1 MNNSNNSEPVI
12 EQDFFENVE
21 DISIAFNKAQRL
33 CLEYENTMSEGST
46 SYEETIRDLKK
57 VEKSIIYH
65 GLFSPNEDFKEVLT
79 EHIK

>member
-1 MNNSNNSEPVI
+1 MDNSSPNQSAQD
-12 EQDFFENVE
+12 QDFFEIVE
-21 DISIAFNKAQRL
+21 DISITFNKAQKL
-33 CLEYENTMSEGST
+33 CLEYENNMSEGST
-46 SYEETIRDLKK
+46 PYEETIKDLKK